1 MLYLKKY
8 LMEGRTRTKMRY
20 YQLLFTAFTVLL
32 AATALASVNTD
43 TSKSTLPAI
52 NYEYVPDLSFHE
64 VEDRIACLESNV
76 PLSYN
81 KVVKSF
87 IDYFAVRDREY
98 TKLMMQRVNLYFPI
112 FEYYL
117 EKYGLPDELKYL
129 SIIES
134 GLNPVARSRVG
145 AAGLWQF
152 MPSTGRLFKLH
163 QDFYIDER
171 LDPYKSTEAACIYL
185 KSLYNQFK
193 DWELVLAS
201 YNAGPGKVRRAIRR
215 SGYKK
220 KFWEIYDYLPRET
233 RSYLPQFVAMIYVL
247 NHQQEHNLSVDYVLY
262 PIKSDTIHVSNYAD
276 LKSIAQQLNVC
287 YEDLTKL
294 NPALKRGAIPPHA
307 KNYPLR
313 IPVDKMPQLIAN
325 RTEIM
330 DSAAVNGKEELAK
343 LARNQPG
350 STYGRHKIRHRVRSG
365 EVLGKI
371 AQRYQVRVSDIRRW
385 NNIRGNLIRSGQS
398 LNIWIKSGN
407 QPQTLARSK
416 SSTPKDIPSSKTH
429 LVQPGDTLWEISLQY
444 KGLTIEKL
452 KKLNNLQNSRI
463 KPGQTLI
470 IG

>member
-1 MLYLKKY
+1 MDVRIKTKNLIRCTLLLLGISLTGVIASAKVYSDTLKN
-8 LMEGRTRTKMRY
+8 
-20 YQLLFTAFTVLL
+20 VLPDL
-32 AATALASVNTD
+32 Q
-43 TSKSTLPAI
+43 
-52 NYEYVPDLSFHE
+52 YEYVPDLSFAE
-64 VEDRIACLESNV
+64 VEDRIACMESNV

-87 IDYFAVRDREY
+87 IDYFTVRDREY

-117 EKYGLPDELKYL
+117 EKHGLPDELKYL

-134 GLNPVARSRVG
+134 GLKPTAISRVG

-185 KSLYNQFK
+185 KSLYTRFK

-247 NHQQEHNLSVDYVLY
+247 NHQQEHNLRVDHVLY
-262 PIKSDTIHVSNYAD
+262 PMKSDTIHVSHYAD

-287 YEDLTKL
+287 YEDIQKL

-307 KNYPLR
+307 KNFPLR
-313 IPVDKMPQLIAN
+313 IPVDKMPHLTAHKKQIL
-325 RTEIM
+325 
-330 DSAAVNGKEELAK
+330 DSAAVNGQEELAK
-343 LARNQPG
+343 LARNEPG
-350 STYGRHKIRHRVRSG
+350 STYGRHKVRHRVRSG
-365 EVLGKI
+365 EVLGSI
-371 AQRYQVRVSDIRRW
+371 AQSYHVRVSDIRKW
-385 NNIRGNLIRSGQS
+385 NNIRGNLIRAGQT
-398 LNIWIKSGN
+398 LNIWIRSG
-407 QPQTLARSK
+407 QQQTLASNK
-416 SSTPKDIPSSKTH
+416 PATPKDIPASKTH

-452 KKLNNLQNSRI
+452 KKLNNLQNNKI
-463 KPGQTLI
+463 KPGQRLI

>member
-1 MLYLKKY
+1 
-8 LMEGRTRTKMRY
+8 MRDY
-20 YQLLFTAFTVLL
+20 KLVFL
-32 AATALASVNTD
+32 ATAVLFMGTKATASTDSD
-43 TSKSTLPAI
+43 TSKSILPI
-52 NYEYVPDLSFHE
+52 ISYEYVPDLSFDE
-64 VEDRIACLESNV
+64 VGDRIECLESNV

-87 IDYFAVRDREY
+87 IDYFTVRDREY
-98 TKLMMQRVNLYFPI
+98 TKLMIQRVNVYFPI
-112 FEYYL
+112 FEHYL

-134 GLNPVARSRVG
+134 GLNPIARSRVG

-171 LDPYKSTEAACIYL
+171 LDPYKSTEAACIYM

-220 KFWEIYDYLPRET
+220 KFWEIYDHLPRET

-247 NHQQEHNLSVDYVLY
+247 NHQQEHNLNVDYVLY
-262 PIKSDTIHVSNYAD
+262 PMKSDTIHVSSFAD
-276 LKSIAQQLNVC
+276 LKTIAQQLNVC
-287 YEDLTKL
+287 YDDIKKL

-313 IPVDKMPQLIAN
+313 IPEDKMPQLMAHKQ
-325 RTEIM
+325 EIL

-343 LARNQPG
+343 LAKSEPG

-365 EVLGKI
+365 EVLGTI
-371 AQRYQVRVSDIRRW
+371 AERYHVRVSDIRRW
-385 NNIRGNLIRSGQS
+385 NNISGNLIRSGQS
-398 LNIWIKSGN
+398 LNIWIKSG
-407 QPQTLARSK
+407 QQTTLASSK
-416 SSTPKDIPSSKTH
+416 PAVPQDIPASKTH

-452 KKLNNLQNSRI
+452 KKLNNLQNNKI

>member
-1 MLYLKKY
+1 MKIKS
-8 LMEGRTRTKMRY
+8 GKHI
-20 YQLLFTAFTVLL
+20 LFFVLL
-32 AATALASVNTD
+32 MTTTAIKGGIYSD
-43 TSKSTLPAI
+43 TSRNLLPDI
-52 NYEYVPDLSFHE
+52 QYEYVPDLSFDE
-64 VEDRIACLESNV
+64 VADRISCMESNV

-87 IDYFAVRDREY
+87 IDYFTVRDRGY

-117 EKYGLPDELKYL
+117 EKHGLPDELKYL

-134 GLNPVARSRVG
+134 GLNPIARSRVG

-152 MPSTGRLFKLH
+152 MPSTGRLFKLY

-171 LDPYKSTEAACIYL
+171 LDPYKSTEAACLYL
-185 KSLYNQFK
+185 KSLYTRFK

-215 SGYKK
+215 SGYKD

-247 NHQQEHNLSVDYVLY
+247 NHQHEHNLKVDQVLY
-262 PIKSDTIHVSNYAD
+262 PMKTDTIHVSHYVD
-276 LKSIAQQLNVC
+276 LKSIAQQLNLC
-287 YEDLTKL
+287 YEDIITL
-294 NPALKRGAIPPHA
+294 NPALRRGAIPPHA

-313 IPVDKMPQLIAN
+313 IPSDKMPFLTAQRKKIL
-325 RTEIM
+325 
-330 DSAAVNGKEELAK
+330 DSAAVNGQEELDK
-343 LARNQPG
+343 LARNEPG
-350 STYGRHKIRHRVRSG
+350 STYGRHKVQHRVRSG
-365 EVLGKI
+365 EVLGTI
-371 AQRYQVRVSDIRRW
+371 AERYHVRVSDLRSW
-385 NNIRGNLIRSGQS
+385 NNLSGNLIRAGQT
-398 LNIWIKSGN
+398 LNIWVASG
-407 QPQTLARSK
+407 QQQTLAATQTAS
-416 SSTPKDIPSSKTH
+416 PKDIPASKTH

-452 KKLNNLQNSRI
+452 KKLNNLQNNKI

>member
-1 MLYLKKY
+1 MKLKLYRPLVFA
-8 LMEGRTRTKMRY
+8 LG
-20 YQLLFTAFTVLL
+20 LLLTGTCAMAGIL
-32 AATALASVNTD
+32 SD
-43 TSKSTLPAI
+43 TSKNQLPGI
-52 NYEYVPDLSFHE
+52 DYEYVPDLSFSE
-64 VEDRIACLESNV
+64 VEERLMKMEVGV

-87 IDYFAVRDREY
+87 IDYFTVRDREY

-117 EKYGLPDELKYL
+117 EKHGLPDELKYL

-134 GLNPVARSRVG
+134 GLNPTARSRVG

-152 MPSTGRLFKLH
+152 MPSTGRLFKLY

-171 LDPYKSTEAACIYL
+171 LDPYKSTEAACIYM

-247 NHQQEHNLSVDYVLY
+247 NHQQDHNLRVDHVLY
-262 PIKSDTIHVSNYAD
+262 PIKTDTIHVSNYAD

-287 YEDLTKL
+287 YDDIVSL
-294 NPALKRGAIPPHA
+294 NPSLKRGAVPPHA
-307 KNYPLR
+307 KNFPLR
-313 IPVDKMPQLIAN
+313 IPVDKMPLLAAN
-325 RTEIM
+325 KKQIL
-330 DSAAVNGKEELAK
+330 DSAAVNGEEELARI
-343 LARNQPG
+343 ARNEPG
-350 STYGRHKIRHRVRSG
+350 STYGRHKVSHRVRSG
-365 EVLGKI
+365 EVLGSI
-371 AQRYQVRVSDIRRW
+371 AQHYQVRVSDIRQW
-385 NNIRGNLIRSGQS
+385 NNISGNLIRAGQS
-398 LNIWIKSGN
+398 LDIWIG
-407 QPQTLARSK
+407 PQTQQAVASTK
-416 SSTPKDIPSSKTH
+416 PSTPQDIPASKTH

-452 KKLNNLQNSRI
+452 KKLNNLQNNNI